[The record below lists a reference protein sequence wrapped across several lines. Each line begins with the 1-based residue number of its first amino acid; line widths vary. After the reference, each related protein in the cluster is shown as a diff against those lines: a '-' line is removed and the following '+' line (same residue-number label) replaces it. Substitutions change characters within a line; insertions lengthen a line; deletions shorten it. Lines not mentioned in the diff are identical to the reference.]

1 MFEIAGERQLFNSR
15 KKQFETLTWPLSGD
29 LFRFAYWRL
38 GNRQDAEDVVQ
49 ETFLKAYRSFHT
61 FERGTNARA
70 WLTRIMI
77 NVIKDTFKRKTQQPE
92 VLALDDHI
100 DEIEFAQAS
109 SAALQDPETQLSENE
124 VDPQL
129 LAALKRLPSALL
141 HPLLL
146 REFEDMTYND
156 IAAVLD
162 VPVGTVMSRLFRAR
176 QLVRRSLSGS
186 ATSDDRAT
194 EVANDD
200 LQ

>member
-1 MFEIAGERQLFNSR
+1 MFNSR
-15 KKQFETLTWPLSGD
+15 RKQFETLTWPLSGD

-70 WLTRIMI
+70 WMTRIMI
-77 NVIKDTFKRKTQQPE
+77 NVIKDTFKRRSQQPE

-100 DEIEFAQAS
+100 DEIEFAQSS
-109 SAALQDPETQLSENE
+109 SAALQNPETQLTQNE

-129 LAALKRLPSALL
+129 LEALKRLPSALL

-176 QLVRRSLSGS
+176 QLVRRLLSGRS
-186 ATSDDRAT
+186 GSPDDAAT

-200 LQ
+200 LH